1 MESSLVNSLSETIA
15 SPCIG
20 ICSMNETSGL
30 CEGCYRTIEEIRDW
44 WDMAPAERDTVM
56 QRLDQRLQQID
67 FGD

>member
-1 MESSLVNSLSETIA
+1 
-15 SPCIG
+15 
-20 ICSMNETSGL
+20 MNETSGL

-44 WDMAPAERDTVM
+44 WDMTPVQRDTVM

>member
-1 MESSLVNSLSETIA
+1 VNSPAETIA

-20 ICSMNETSGL
+20 VCSMSEASGL

-44 WDMAPAERDTVM
+44 WDMSPAQRNAVM

>member
-1 MESSLVNSLSETIA
+1 MNSPSETIV

-20 ICSMNETSGL
+20 VCSMNETSGL

-44 WDMAPAERDTVM
+44 WDMTPAQRDTVM

>member
-1 MESSLVNSLSETIA
+1 VNNPSETIV

-20 ICSMNETSGL
+20 VCSMNEASGL

-44 WDMAPAERDTVM
+44 WDMAPAQRGTVM